1 MTSIIQ
7 AAGWPIWPL
16 IIASVVALAIVIER
30 SFALRTRKVAP
41 TQLVDIVLMTW
52 HKAGQAAAA
61 KACGDSALG
70 YTLAAALSP
79 ALSARR
85 NQGSGGS
92 FFTAGSA
99 PDTGPSLAAMRQ
111 EAVLD
116 QGRKQVAELNRYLGA
131 LAAIASAAPLMGLLG
146 TVIGMIDMF
155 TAQAAGTGA
164 DPTALAGGIA
174 IALYNTAF
182 GLIVAIPALLL
193 WRVLKSKVNRLQMT
207 LELESSRFLRLAPG
221 ESLG

>member
-70 YTLAAALSP
+70 YTLAAALS
-79 ALSARR
+79 ARR

-99 PDTGPSLAAMRQ
+99 PDTGPSLSAMRQ
-111 EAVLD
+111 EAVSD